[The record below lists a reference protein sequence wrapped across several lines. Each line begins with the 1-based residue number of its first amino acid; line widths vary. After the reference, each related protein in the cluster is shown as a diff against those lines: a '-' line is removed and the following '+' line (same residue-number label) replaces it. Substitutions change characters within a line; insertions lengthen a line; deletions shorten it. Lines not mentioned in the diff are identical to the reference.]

1 MSTTD
6 LDGNPELANIGNA
19 LDGTLDISTEDV
31 EEVPSED
38 EAIAGAAA
46 LDADGDGLLSWLK
59 KKRTKVY
66 QVVTR
71 LNRSAQTDQNSA
83 KKWNILT
90 RGAIQNLSDLH
101 RVEKEIAK
109 IHKLTRKETVTMK
122 AYKKVAKANAETVRQ
137 R

>member
-1 MSTTD
+1 MSSTD
-6 LDGNPELANIGNA
+6 RDGNLELANIGNA

-38 EAIAGAAA
+38 QAIAGAAA

-59 KKRTKVY
+59 KKRAKVY
-66 QVVTR
+66 RVVTR

-83 KKWNILT
+83 KKWNILK

-109 IHKLTRKETVTMK
+109 IQSPTRKETETMK
-122 AYKKVAKANAETVRQ
+122 L
-137 R
+137 

>member
-1 MSTTD
+1 MSSTD
-6 LDGNPELANIGNA
+6 PDGNPELANIGNA

-38 EAIAGAAA
+38 EAIAGATA

-66 QVVTR
+66 GVVTR
-71 LNRSAQTDQNSA
+71 FNRSAQTDQNSA

-101 RVEKEIAK
+101 SVEKVIAN
-109 IHKLTRKETVTMK
+109 IHTPTSKETESLQK
-122 AYKKVAKANAETVRQ
+122 GS
-137 R
+137 

>member
-1 MSTTD
+1 MAD
-6 LDGNPELANIGNA
+6 LDPEENPELANIANA

-46 LDADGDGLLSWLK
+46 LEADGDGLLKWL

-66 QVVTR
+66 RVVTR
-71 LNRSAQTDQNSA
+71 LNKSVQTDQNSA
-83 KKWNILT
+83 KKWNILV

-101 RVEKEIAK
+101 QVEKEIAK
-109 IHKLTRKETVTMK
+109 IHTPTVKETETLK
-122 AYKKVAKANAETVRQ
+122 AFNKTAKATIAMLEKH
-137 R
+137 